1 MGGGTTRGAA
11 GRGWFV
17 PEQRVQRLIARAGS
31 LDRRGWLGR
40 RAAHLVRYRLAR
52 TWGVYVHPRA
62 AVGNARFPHPTAII
76 IGAGSVVEDGAIIYQ
91 QVTIGAKDTSE
102 RAYPVI
108 RAGAK
113 VYAGAIVIGAVEVG
127 EGATVAANSVVVR
140 DVAPGTTVAGSP
152 ARPI

>member
-1 MGGGTTRGAA
+1 MKHLLPLLALVVPAFAEDAKPQLKTRSLFNGKDLT
-11 GRGWFV
+11 GWHG
-17 PEQRVQRLIARAGS
+17 EG
-31 LDRRGWLGR
+31 
-40 RAAHLVRYRLAR
+40 Y
-52 TWGVYVHPRA
+52 
-62 AVGNARFPHPTAII
+62 
-76 IGAGSVVEDGAIIYQ
+76 VVEDGAIIYQ
-91 QVTIGAKDTSE
+91 QVTLGAKDASE
-102 RAYPVI
+102 RTYPVI